1 MGKNRL
7 ELNKREDGKVK
18 KNFEEQM
25 EQLEKIVEELEKG
38 DLSLADSV
46 SKFEQGI
53 KISKECN
60 KTLEEAEKKI
70 TILVNQEGEMKEEE
84 FNTEE

>member
-1 MGKNRL
+1 M
-7 ELNKREDGKVK
+7 K
-18 KNFEEQM
+18 KSFEEQM
-25 EQLEKIVEELEKG
+25 EQLEKIVQELEKG
-38 DLSLADSV
+38 DLSLEDSV

-70 TILVNQEGEMKEEE
+70 TILVKNEDGSLEEE
-84 FNTEE
+84 IFDE

>member
-1 MGKNRL
+1 MSKS
-7 ELNKREDGKVK
+7 
-18 KNFEEQM
+18 FEEQM
-25 EQLEKIVEELEKG
+25 EELEEIVDELEKG
-38 DLSLADSV
+38 ELSLEDSV

-70 TILVNQEGEMKEEE
+70 TILVNQDGEMKEENFE
-84 FNTEE
+84 TEE